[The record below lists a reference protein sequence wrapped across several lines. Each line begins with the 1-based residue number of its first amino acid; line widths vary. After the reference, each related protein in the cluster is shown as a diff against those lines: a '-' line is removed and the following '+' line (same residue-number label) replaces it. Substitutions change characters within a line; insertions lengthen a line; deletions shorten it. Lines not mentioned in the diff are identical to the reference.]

1 MIQNIQDI
9 ELLNQFNKTYTP
21 KTWLQTYNYYNY
33 LLKKGKKVELL
44 GEMRN
49 GALISACLFTIVEAR
64 RGKAIQVLHGP
75 IVPDFNAISIR
86 QYLDL
91 LKNKAKQY
99 KCDFVR
105 INTIFPT
112 VEQVDLVFKTNGF
125 VHTPFENMFANTSI
139 VDLSELKAS
148 TLLASFNP
156 IMQDR
161 IKKLLELEAT
171 GEIMVEFRES
181 LDMDCKVLTEQQL
194 TEQQTFES
202 IADITNYYSEQKSSI
217 VARLYYNKTL
227 SAYQTYII
235 NDNYICNH
243 HGAVIENEL
252 EYNTFI
258 HYKTM
263 LKCIEMGIKH
273 YDFWGVAPRE
283 DDKHPWNKSSYLKRQ
298 FSGDDY
304 SYLGGYDFA
313 LTPKYWL
320 TNMYEKYQKIKR
332 GH

>member
-33 LLKKGKKVELL
+33 LLSKGVKVELL
-44 GEMRN
+44 GEIRN
-49 GALISACLFTIVEAR
+49 GALISACLFTVVEAK

-75 IVPDFNAISIR
+75 IVPDFNSISIR
-86 QYLDL
+86 QYIDL
-91 LKNKAKQY
+91 LKNKAKQN
-99 KCDFVR
+99 KCDFIR

-112 VEQVDLVFKTNGF
+112 IEQVDLVFKTNGF
-125 VHTPFENMFANTSI
+125 IHTPFENMFANTSI
-139 VDLSELKAS
+139 LDLTELSAQN
-148 TLLASFNP
+148 LLSSYSPA
-156 IMQDR
+156 MQTR
-161 IKKLLELEAT
+161 LKKLIEIEQT
-171 GEIMVEFRES
+171 GDIMVEFR
-181 LDMDCKVLTEQQL
+181 DMVDEDCRPL
-194 TEQQTFES
+194 TEQQTTEQQSFES
-202 IADITNYYSEQKSSI
+202 IASVANYYASIKSSL
-217 VARLYYNKTL
+217 VARLYYKKTL

-235 NDNYICNH
+235 NEGYICNH

-252 EYNTFI
+252 EYNTFV

-263 LKCIEMGIKH
+263 LKAIEMGIKF
-273 YDFWGVAPRE
+273 YDFWGISPKE
-283 DDKHPWNKSSYLKRQ
+283 DDKHPWNKSSVLKRQ

-304 SYLGGYDFA
+304 AYLGGYDFA